1 MLENAHSTLYF
12 IVVNFIFFIFIRN
25 FIRGKSNSTEDLSAE
40 RDENNFDDDVEP
52 VEWRRVSKIRRSLQY
67 PKTSTPRN
75 SYSRPPDLPENS
87 VSVLK
92 IKQELENGRRLNT
105 AMRNNHV
112 DLLALDHILNGVSEK
127 GKIFFCNVH
136 GHKFK

>member
-1 MLENAHSTLYF
+1 M
-12 IVVNFIFFIFIRN
+12 
-25 FIRGKSNSTEDLSAE
+25 
-40 RDENNFDDDVEP
+40 
-52 VEWRRVSKIRRSLQY
+52 QY

-127 GKIFFCNVH
+127 GR
-136 GHKFK
+136 